1 MSCSRFTALLSQA
14 RAAVEGRTIE
24 ESCSGP
30 AHRVFETSF
39 VLVVG
44 IGRVKGLQMQRQQTA
59 KKQFFDN
66 DQLLQKSG
74 SA

>member
-14 RAAVEGRTIE
+14 RAAVEERTIE

-44 IGRVKGLQMQRQQTA
+44 VGRVKCLQIQRQQTA